1 MVFLGLL
8 LLAASLGAAV
18 SIAVNNTAAAPF
30 DVFGWTVT
38 SLSPGGLMLLGIA
51 LGVAGLAGLLL
62 MRSGMV
68 RGRRRRLATRHDEAE
83 SRSRVQE
90 LEAENIRLRQ
100 AAAVVYPSEPADD
113 VTGTDARANV
123 AEQVSGSS
131 QQEDRVFGRD
141 S

>member
-1 MVFLGLL
+1 MVVLGLI

-62 MRSGMV
+62 LRSGMV
-68 RGRRRRLATRHDEAE
+68 RSRRRRLATRHDEAE
-83 SRSRVQE
+83 SRSHVQE
-90 LEAENIRLRQ
+90 LEAENTRLRQ
-100 AAAVVYPSEPADD
+100 AAVVYPSESADG
-113 VTGTDARANV
+113 VAGMDARADV
-123 AEQVSGSS
+123 AGQVSGPAE
-131 QQEDRVFGRD
+131 QENRVFGREA
-141 S
+141 